1 MTVAYR
7 RAAEHDRRFVVYSW
21 VKALK
26 FEYSGGLI
34 QMEDWREVM
43 TSQLAKI
50 LSRPGVEVWVAYCPT
65 ETDHVADL
73 YGWLAVEHGH
83 RLPLV
88 HFMFVKTN
96 YRGEGF
102 ARGLCAA
109 AGFDPE
115 RPLLHTCMTATV
127 RSMRQ
132 AGKLKN
138 ARWNPLIA
146 RHPKDQTNGGPQ
158 DHGQNRRKASTQAE
172 RQHS

>member
-1 MTVAYR
+1 MAVAYR
-7 RAAEHDRRFVVYSW
+7 LAGEHDRRFVVYSL

-26 FEYSGGLI
+26 FEYTSGPI
-34 QMEDWREVM
+34 QMEDWREIM

-50 LSRPGVEVWVAYCPT
+50 LSRPGVEVWVAYCPA

-88 HFMFVKTN
+88 HFMFVKAS

-109 AGFDPE
+109 AGFDPA

-127 RSMRQ
+127 RSMRK
-132 AGKLKN
+132 AGKIPN

-172 RQHS
+172 RRT